1 MSERAEEFMDRWLD
15 ANVAKRHPA
24 KLKGIAMKVLAKR
37 CAADATLQGVPVEEL
52 EGVVVD
58 IEEAIVDELN
68 VIAARECNQ

>member
-1 MSERAEEFMDRWLD
+1 
-15 ANVAKRHPA
+15 
-24 KLKGIAMKVLAKR
+24 MKVVAKR

-68 VIAARECNQ
+68 VVAARLAEEVMVDHSKNLRDTQRLHVMDVPELGHGRS